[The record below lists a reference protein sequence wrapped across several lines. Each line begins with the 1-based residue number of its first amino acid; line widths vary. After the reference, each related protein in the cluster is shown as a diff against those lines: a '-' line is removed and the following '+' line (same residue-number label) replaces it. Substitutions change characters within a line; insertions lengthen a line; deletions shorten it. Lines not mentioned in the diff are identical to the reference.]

1 MNKRDNSPLELNL
14 AAKDKEISQL
24 VEDIKKLKSTINK
37 LKETSA
43 YQIAQLEEMLAG
55 KTKAIQFLEDKLT
68 KQRDYEEIKKEISI
82 LKSTEL
88 HNGTSPADENNDKRE
103 YKLFKSTDISF
114 VEKDQKSPTDKS
126 PHINSTGNL
135 QNLAENLLAPRVQDI
150 QIFTS
155 HLGEEIVSS
164 YAKILK
170 KEEHIY
176 THSASKS
183 LETSTCSAV
192 STPLHTVICS
202 KSSFLNNS
210 STHKLPYC
218 GNATVQKLQ
227 EYLRNGVDKYA
238 NDALN
243 TLSIS
248 RCVRELLSIH
258 NIGQRLFAKF
268 ILGLSQGTVSELLSK
283 PKPWDKLTEKGKD
296 SYRKMHAWATD
307 DSCIYMLKALVPRK
321 GKDYDSPFC
330 KADDPSAKERITQIL
345 NEAQKAMLM
354 SSKNEEELVVY
365 NENQRNYSE
374 RRTSSG
380 ALQRQR
386 EECRED
392 RKVGLDREGN
402 KQWLFHNS
410 ISYKDYPHIHSPIQ
424 PQRQDSNSISQEMMT
439 QVYQKDLAKLIRQK
453 MEDHLSVPRDN
464 FERTQDEIHQA
475 LSIYYQELS
484 RLSQIIPHS
493 IMNLVKLGAPPS
505 VINESVQYPTFPIFL
520 QSVNPS
526 NPQSHCDVAIDASV
540 QSTNW
545 SSKINVSSST
555 ELEESH
561 YHGSAFSYVRSKAEL
576 THKKTLPSHQ
586 GSNTLSSP
594 SAPPVTTAEAS
605 GLHSNSS
612 SIASPLQR
620 MQSITNSLLAQSA
633 IQTSSNYLQRPVRA
647 MLPSI
652 TQHQF
657 DQYNNMNTE
666 DIVKNV
672 KELLSQFSIS
682 QRLFGEK
689 VLGLSQGSVSDLLA
703 RPKPWY
709 MLTQKGR
716 EPFIRMKMFLEDEN
730 CIHKLVASQ
739 YRIPPEK
746 LMHTDMYLGNKTIP
760 GSNKILYQT
769 SDSRV
774 SEHLPQEN
782 NFIPLS
788 RTSVPVK
795 LCQTPPETVE
805 TSLPDFSPNLSQCV
819 TTTPSIISRHYVQN
833 SRPYIHPSV
842 YEMAA
847 LTTDLD
853 TQSITSKVKEILS
866 AHNIGQKIFGEAVL
880 GLSQGS
886 VSELL
891 SKPKPWHMLSIK
903 GREPFL
909 RMQMWLNDP
918 NSVDKLQALKNDR
931 REANKRKRNHHD
943 IQKLSSPH
951 KENHIFNDKLPLFSS
966 YSSAKKPRILF
977 SEEQK
982 EALRLAFSMDPYPST
997 ATIEFLASELNLS
1010 IRTVTNWFHNYRMR
1024 LKQQTSLATQQNE
1037 QKLNGHSILVPSL
1050 NESNTGFDPL
1060 QFRVLLNCR
1069 LAEVQKEKGKA
1080 SKISNTYRNCSP
1092 LITLNENSVILDPSV
1107 SGQLNGGSSGSSS
1120 NFGPFEAV
1128 NESPDNHFVSDL
1140 NEYSSSSY
1148 DRENSDRE
1156 SLEEQQM
1163 PLSPHDHH
1171 MNQYCLKRTVAS
1183 CSSSNRRKPAMPQWV
1198 NPELKYS
1205 SDSDVKSD
1213 DEENAQDDNTD
1224 KGEIINGVC
1233 VRQAGDFSLDLLKPQ
1248 NTVEVEPV
1256 PAPDGN
1262 SIVSQN
1268 CFEKEQITSQF
1279 EFEDKR
1285 HFNSINGKRRQN
1297 VYEEVNCDNRENII
1311 SLKGIN
1317 DLYEEERH

>member
-1 MNKRDNSPLELNL
+1 MEVFMNGLERASQRASLAEKEATALKKHLQAAKQSLHLASTTSQESEMSERDHSPLELDL

-24 VEDIKKLKSTINK
+24 VEDIKKLKSTINN

-55 KTKAIQFLEDKLT
+55 KTKAIQWLEKKLT
-68 KQRDYEEIKKEISI
+68 KQRDYEEIKKEINI

-88 HNGTSPADENNDKRE
+88 RNNTSPEDDNNAKRE
-103 YKLFKSTDISF
+103 YKLFKSMDISLM
-114 VEKDQKSPTDKS
+114 EKDKNLSTDNSTDRS

-135 QNLAENLLAPRVQDI
+135 QNLGENLLPPPVQNI

-155 HLGEEIVSS
+155 QLGEKIVSS
-164 YAKILK
+164 YGKILN
-170 KEEHIY
+170 KEEHLY

-183 LETSTCSAV
+183 LETSTSSAV
-192 STPLHTVICS
+192 PTPLHTVICS

-210 STHKLPYC
+210 SSHKLSYC
-218 GNATVQKLQ
+218 DNATVQKLQ
-227 EYLRNGVDKYA
+227 ECLRNGVVKYA
-238 NDALN
+238 KDALN

-307 DSCIYMLKALVPRK
+307 DSCIYMLKTLVPKK
-321 GKDYDSPFC
+321 GKDYDFPVYR
-330 KADDPSAKERITQIL
+330 AEDPSATERITQIL

-354 SSKNEEELVVY
+354 SSKDEKELVVY
-365 NENQRNYSE
+365 NGNQGNSPE
-374 RRTSSG
+374 RRTSNG
-380 ALQRQR
+380 ALQLQK
-386 EECRED
+386 EECQED
-392 RKVGLDREGN
+392 GKVGLDREGN
-402 KQWLFHNS
+402 KQWFFQNS
-410 ISYKDYPHIHSPIQ
+410 VPYKDYPHIHSPIQ
-424 PQRQDSNSISQEMMT
+424 PQRQDNDGISQETMA
-439 QVYQKDLAKLIRQK
+439 QVYQKDLAKLIRQR
-453 MEDHLSVPRDN
+453 MEDNLSVPRDH

-484 RLSQIIPHS
+484 RLSQLVPHS
-493 IMNLVKLGAPPS
+493 ITNLVKLGAPPS
-505 VINESVQYPTFPIFL
+505 VLNESMHYPTFPSFL
-520 QSVNPS
+520 HSVHLN
-526 NPQSHCDVAIDASV
+526 NPQSHCDVGINASA
-540 QSTNW
+540 QPTSW
-545 SSKINVSSST
+545 SNKINVSSST
-555 ELEESH
+555 ELEESN
-561 YHGSAFSYVRSKAEL
+561 YHGSAFSYVKSKAEL
-576 THKKTLPSHQ
+576 CSSTNKKILPCHQ

-594 SAPPVTTAEAS
+594 SAPTVTTAETS
-605 GLHSNSS
+605 GLHNDPSS
-612 SIASPLQR
+612 SASPLQR

-633 IQTSSNYLQRPVRA
+633 MQTCSNYLQRPVRA

-666 DIVKNV
+666 EIVKNV

-716 EPFIRMKMFLEDEN
+716 EPFIRMKIFLEDEN
-730 CIHKLVASQ
+730 SIHKLVASQ

-746 LMHTDMYLGNKTIP
+746 LMHPDVYLGSKTVP
-760 GSNKILYQT
+760 GSSKTLSQI
-769 SDSRV
+769 SDLSIP
-774 SEHLPQEN
+774 EHLPLEN
-782 NFIPLS
+782 NYIPLS
-788 RTSVPVK
+788 KTSVPVK
-795 LCQTPPETVE
+795 LCQTSPETVE
-805 TSLPDFSPNLSQCV
+805 KSLSDFNPNLTHCV
-819 TTTPSIISRHYVQN
+819 TTTPSISSRHYVQN
-833 SRPYIHPSV
+833 SRPYVHPSV

-853 TQSITSKVKEILS
+853 TQSITSKVKETLS
-866 AHNIGQKIFGEAVL
+866 VHNIGQKVFGEAVL

-903 GREPFL
+903 GREPFI

-918 NSVDKLQALKNDR
+918 HSADKLQALKNDR

-943 IQKLSSPH
+943 TQKLSSPH
-951 KENHIFNDKLPLFSS
+951 KENHIFKNKLPLLSP

-997 ATIEFLASELNLS
+997 ATIEFLGSELNLS

-1024 LKQQTSLATQQNE
+1024 LKQQTSPAVQQNE
-1037 QKLNGHSILVPSL
+1037 QKLNGNSILVPAL

-1060 QFRVLLNCR
+1060 QFRFLLNCR
-1069 LAEVQKEKGKA
+1069 LAEVNKEKGKA
-1080 SKISNTYRNCSP
+1080 PKISNTYRNCSP
-1092 LITLNENSVILDPSV
+1092 LIALNENSVILDPGV
-1107 SGQLNGGSSGSSS
+1107 SGQQSGGSSCSSFHS
-1120 NFGPFEAV
+1120 GPFEAV
-1128 NESPDNHFVSDL
+1128 SRSPDNHLASHL
-1140 NEYSSSSY
+1140 NDYSNSSH

-1156 SLEEQQM
+1156 SLEEQQTS
-1163 PLSPHDHH
+1163 LSSYNHH
-1171 MNQYCLKRTVAS
+1171 VNQYGLKRTVAT
-1183 CSSSNRRKPAMPQWV
+1183 CTSSNRRKPAMPQWV

-1205 SDSDVKSD
+1205 PDSDVKSD
-1213 DEENAQDDNTD
+1213 DDENAQDDNTD

-1233 VRQAGDFSLDLLKPQ
+1233 VRQTGDFNLDLLKPQ
-1248 NTVEVEPV
+1248 NTVEVELV
-1256 PAPDGN
+1256 PGYL
-1262 SIVSQN
+1262 SQL
-1268 CFEKEQITSQF
+1268 FQ
-1279 EFEDKR
+1279 KR
-1285 HFNSINGKRRQN
+1285 TNN
-1297 VYEEVNCDNRENII
+1297 
-1311 SLKGIN
+1311 
-1317 DLYEEERH
+1317 